1 MNDPYSVVK
10 NVRITE
16 KGTRL
21 GEKHNQYLLKVDR
34 RANKC
39 DIRRSVEKVFSV
51 KVLRVN
57 TMRVSGKKKRLRHM
71 SYGRTNDWKKAVV
84 TLKEGDK
91 IELA

>member
-1 MNDPYSVVK
+1 MNDPFQVIQT
-10 NVRITE
+10 VRITE
-16 KGTRL
+16 KGTNL
-21 GEKHNQYLLKVDR
+21 STKNNQYLLRVHR

-39 DIRRSVEKVFSV
+39 DIRRSVEKVFGV

-57 TMRVSGKKKRLRHM
+57 TMNVGGKKKRLRHM
-71 SYGRTNDWKKAVV
+71 QYGQTNDWKKAVV

>member
-1 MNDPYSVVK
+1 MNDPYLVVK

-16 KGTRL
+16 KGTGL
-21 GEKHNQYLLKVDR
+21 SEKLNQYLLRVDP
-34 RANKC
+34 RANKI
-39 DIRRSVEKVFSV
+39 DIRRAIEKIFSV

-57 TMRVSGKKKRLRHM
+57 TMKVSGKKKRLRYM
-71 SYGRTNDWKKAVV
+71 QYGRTNNWKKAIV

>member
-1 MNDPYSVVK
+1 MNDPYSVIR
-10 NVRITE
+10 NVRVTE
-16 KGTRL
+16 KGTSL
-21 GEKHNQYLLKVDR
+21 GTKHNQYLLHVDR

-51 KVLRVN
+51 KVVRVN
-57 TMRVSGKKKRLRHM
+57 TMNVGGKKKRLRHM
-71 SYGRTNDWKKAVV
+71 AYGRTSDWKKAVV

>member
-1 MNDPYSVVK
+1 MNDPYTVVK

-16 KGTRL
+16 KGTGL
-21 GEKHNQYLLKVDR
+21 AEKHNRYTLEVDR
-34 RANKC
+34 RANKI
-39 DIRRSVEKVFSV
+39 DIRRSVETIFNV

-57 TMRVSGKKKRLRHM
+57 TMNIGGKAKRLRHM
-71 SYGRTNDWKKAVV
+71 AYGRTNDWKKALV

>member
-10 NVRITE
+10 TVRITE
-16 KGTRL
+16 KGTSL
-21 GEKHNQYLLKVDR
+21 AEKLNQYQIEVDR
-34 RANKC
+34 GANKI
-39 DIRRSVEKVFSV
+39 DIRRSVEKIFSV

-57 TMRVSGKKKRLRHM
+57 TINVGGKKKRLRHM
-71 SYGRTNDWKKAVV
+71 QYGKTNDWKKAIV